1 MVQPDSERERL
12 DKISRLLNSQ
22 AWRAA
27 YIRGK
32 LAVLVPSQIRQLRL
46 KSVNPPMPKQ
56 ADLARETELHQSRI
70 SMFETPGAAN
80 VTIDTLSRIAA
91 GLRCGVVIEFVP
103 FSTMLQWENEFSP
116 DNFDVVRL
124 EKDDAFLHPEAAQA
138 RQGQQNVFMASTNQG
153 AGSAESIGSTFGA
166 STVPIPI
173 RTGELRKSPAS
184 EQAVLSAMGD

>member
-1 MVQPDSERERL
+1 MEQQDSEGERL
-12 DKISRLLNSQ
+12 ERISRLLSSQ
-22 AWRAA
+22 ASRAA

-56 ADLARETELHQSRI
+56 ADLAHDTEVHQSRI

-116 DNFDVVRL
+116 DSFDVVRL
-124 EKDDAFLHPEAAQA
+124 EKDDAFLRSEAEQA
-138 RQGQQNVFMASTNQG
+138 RRGQASFVASTNQV

-166 STVPIPI
+166 SVAPIPI
-173 RTGELRKSPAS
+173 RTCDLRKPPAG
-184 EQAVLSAMGD
+184 EQAALSAMGG